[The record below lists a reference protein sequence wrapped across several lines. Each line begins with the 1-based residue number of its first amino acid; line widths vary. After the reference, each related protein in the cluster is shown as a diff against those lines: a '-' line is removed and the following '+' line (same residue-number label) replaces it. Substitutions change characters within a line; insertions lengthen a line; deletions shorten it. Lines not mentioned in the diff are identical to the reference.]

1 MTATTLPTVSRT
13 RRLAFYIVVALFSL
27 LMIAFTGFM
36 IPILPGVII
45 GWFTPD
51 LFGIHQLHEMS
62 NGALAWVILAGVL
75 LQFHHPERKVAGV
88 QMANVAVM
96 TSLVV
101 NIVTGTFFP
110 GTLLFL
116 LFVLVVAWL
125 HPKRGEMLRFRRIGQ
140 PELLALVAVAAVP
153 LLLYATNQAS
163 LQLGPAAA
171 DAHGQFSHY
180 ATMANVAITVL
191 LLGLLASFGT
201 TGWRIPAWGAGFVAI
216 VLGLTSVVFPGQ
228 ASSVGL
234 LWGILSLVWALAF
247 IGVAEWKWIKT
258 EALHDIA

>member
-1 MTATTLPTVSRT
+1 MTDTAFPIVSQK
-13 RRLAFYIVVALFSL
+13 RRVAFYVLVGLFSL
-27 LMIAFTGFM
+27 LLIAFTGFM

-62 NGALAWVILAGVL
+62 NGALTWVILAGVL

-96 TSLVV
+96 TSLVIS
-101 NIVTGTFFP
+101 IVTGTFFP

-116 LFVLVVAWL
+116 LFTLAVAWL

-153 LLLYATNQAS
+153 LLLYAANQVS

-171 DAHGQFSHY
+171 DEHGQFTHY
-180 ATMANVAITVL
+180 TAMANVAITIL

-216 VLGLTSVVFPGQ
+216 VLGLTSVVFPEQ
-228 ASSVGL
+228 SSSVGL
-234 LWGILSLVWALAF
+234 LWGGLAIVWGLAF
-247 IGVAEWKWIKT
+247 IGIAEWKRLKERGET
-258 EALHDIA
+258 Q